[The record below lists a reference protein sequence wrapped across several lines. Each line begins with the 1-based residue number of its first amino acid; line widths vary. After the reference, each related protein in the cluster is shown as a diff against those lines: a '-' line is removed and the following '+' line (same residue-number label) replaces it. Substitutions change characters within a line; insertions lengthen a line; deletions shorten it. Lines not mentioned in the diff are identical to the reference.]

1 MARPLRIEFA
11 DAVYHVTSRGDRRE
25 AIYRDDED
33 RQRHLAVIAQAMDRF
48 DAQVLAYCLMGN
60 HYHLV
65 VQTRQAN
72 LSRLMRHINGI
83 TTQQFNRR
91 HGLVGHLFQGRFK
104 AILVD
109 RDAYLLA
116 LCRYV
121 ERNPVAAGLVGHAG
135 DWPWSSYQA
144 HVGQAESPRWLDSAG
159 LYAHLLGRPA
169 DAPAAA
175 QQAAAQ
181 YAAMVATVDEA
192 RSPSIWTDGLRQQ
205 IYLGNDDFVARMQA
219 RLSPERLVSPEIPA
233 AQRVAPT
240 APRQPKSFQD
250 CLAECGTRNQALA
263 MAYREGGMT
272 MPALAAATGLSV
284 SRVSRLMAAFER
296 VEATGK
302 T

>member
-1 MARPLRIEFA
+1 
-11 DAVYHVTSRGDRRE
+11 
-25 AIYRDDED
+25 
-33 RQRHLAVIAQAMDRF
+33 MDRF

-91 HGLVGHLFQGRFK
+91 HGLVGRLFQGRFK

-109 RDAYLLA
+109 RDVYLLA

-144 HVGQAESPRWLDSAG
+144 HVGQAESPPWLDSAG
-159 LYAHLLGRPA
+159 LYATCWVGRPIRLRRRGRRRRNMQRWWRRWTRHA
-169 DAPAAA
+169 VHRSGPMDC
-175 QQAAAQ
+175 
-181 YAAMVATVDEA
+181 VSKSICATT
-192 RSPSIWTDGLRQQ
+192 I
-205 IYLGNDDFVARMQA
+205 
-219 RLSPERLVSPEIPA
+219 LSPACRRACHPSTRVLPEIPA

-240 APRQPKSFQD
+240 APRQTKSFQD
-250 CLAECGTRNQALA
+250 CLAECGTRNQALT